1 MTNHVPEA
9 TKPASG
15 DYAWLGAEAGSVA
28 DLMYMLNTEDWYDAI
43 NSRFVSELLDDTLP
57 ESILKAYLIQ
67 DFKFY
72 NNGMMAR
79 LIKLA
84 PRQET
89 KDMLAAQS
97 QWFADNE
104 ATYFEHFL
112 EAYHVSQ
119 EEYDATEPTPA
130 NKEYGAYLDSLSVD
144 ADVIQQVPAH
154 KGWVDLHEGAH
165 FRKWVGD
172 LISLVN
178 EYCSIDGPEAE
189 VFRTIVHLE
198 RRFFDDSYPQE

>member
-1 MTNHVPEA
+1 MNIGMTRAQAEEAAPADGSVP
-9 TKPASG
+9 SF
-15 DYAWLGAEAGSVA
+15 LGA
-28 DLMYMLNTEDWYDAI
+28 
-43 NSRFVSELLDDTLP
+43 P
-57 ESILKAYLIQ
+57 EPI
-67 DFKFY
+67 
-72 NNGMMAR
+72 
-79 LIKLA
+79 
-84 PRQET
+84 
-89 KDMLAAQS
+89 
-97 QWFADNE
+97 
-104 ATYFEHFL
+104 
-112 EAYHVSQ
+112 
-119 EEYDATEPTPA
+119 EPERT
-130 NKEYGAYLDSLSVD
+130 VD

>member
-1 MTNHVPEA
+1 MAVPR
-9 TKPASG
+9 
-15 DYAWLGAEAGSVA
+15 
-28 DLMYMLNTEDWYDAI
+28 M
-43 NSRFVSELLDDTLP
+43 
-57 ESILKAYLIQ
+57 
-67 DFKFY
+67 
-72 NNGMMAR
+72 
-79 LIKLA
+79 
-84 PRQET
+84 
-89 KDMLAAQS
+89 
-97 QWFADNE
+97 
-104 ATYFEHFL
+104 
-112 EAYHVSQ
+112 
-119 EEYDATEPTPA
+119 
-130 NKEYGAYLDSLSVD
+130 D